1 MLSDTL
7 NSINGDDNNRVSYL
21 KEKVQEKVEKVRE
34 NNAEKIGEY
43 LEKVGGFTGD
53 KHTKE
58 RLIVID

>member
-7 NSINGDDNNRVSYL
+7 NSINGDDNKRVSYL
-21 KEKVQEKVEKVRE
+21 KEKVQNVRGK
-34 NNAEKIGEY
+34 NPEKIGEY

-58 RLIVID
+58 GLIDIY

>member
-7 NSINGDDNNRVSYL
+7 NSINGDDNKRVSYL

-34 NNAEKIGEY
+34 KNPEKIGEY

-58 RLIVID
+58 GLIDIH